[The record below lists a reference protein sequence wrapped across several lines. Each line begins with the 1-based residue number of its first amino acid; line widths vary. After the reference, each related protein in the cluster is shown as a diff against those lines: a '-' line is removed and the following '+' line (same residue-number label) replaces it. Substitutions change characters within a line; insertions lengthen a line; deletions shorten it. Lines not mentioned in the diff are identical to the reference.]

1 MPKQS
6 SRAQHPSSPG
16 SVGAASV
23 DEKRNANFPS
33 SEGATAE
40 PRDDTVVAPHAGTLN
55 GSPNGHGVKADPCDC
70 WPRELDQ
77 FLRDAATANA
87 NHESASIAFIHQAHP
102 GLSKTLIWER
112 IVYLGLTSR
121 KRPPYDAHE
130 WRDVEDEILRSEY
143 GSGRTGAH
151 AATEKILA
159 LHPDWSHDA
168 VARRA
173 QVLGVTNHRAG
184 PTQRW
189 NQQLDDAL
197 RELADCKLETI
208 ARRLGRSHKSILA
221 RIRRLG
227 FDAGFFG
234 GHKTKDLVRY
244 LCVSEAQVNA
254 WVQTGCLERKRG
266 RITDDSLA
274 RFCREHAELIPFEN
288 LAAEAQNWVCS
299 LGYKKPARP
308 ENGIEGDSN

>member
-1 MPKQS
+1 MRWRTDKQNLNF
-6 SRAQHPSSPG
+6 G
-16 SVGAASV
+16 SASV

-33 SEGATAE
+33 SEGATPE

-130 WRDVEDEILRSEY
+130 WTNVEDDILRSEY
-143 GSGRTGAH
+143 GNGRKGAH
-151 AATEKILA
+151 AATERLLA

-168 VARRA
+168 VAWRA
-173 QVLGVTNHRAG
+173 QALGVTNHRRG
-184 PTQRW
+184 PTRRW
-189 NQQLDDAL
+189 TQQLDEAL

-208 ARRLGRSHKSILA
+208 ARRLGRSHKAILA

-227 FDAGFFG
+227 LDAGFFG
-234 GHKTKDLVRY
+234 GQKTKDLVRY
-244 LCVSEAQVNA
+244 LSVSEIQVNS
-254 WVQTGCLERKRG
+254 WVHLGWLTRKRG

-274 RFCREHAELIPFEN
+274 RFCREHGELIPFEY
-288 LAAEAQNWVCS
+288 LTTEAQNWVRS
-299 LGYKKPARP
+299 MSRQKSTKS
-308 ENGIEGDSN
+308 NGHAAD